1 MRLIGR
7 QLAFTAAILTAAL
20 PHQSQGH
27 GSEERADQ
35 QGNWTA
41 IVETLQ
47 DVGLGLGA
55 AGLVAAAGYYSM
67 GLGERGSATAAN
79 PDGEKA
85 EAAAGRQEAQ
95 LRRLASELRRAS
107 WCAEECASKVQRS
120 LRRTT
125 SSQYAL
131 PRLSPSPALWLF
143 LSPPLPPPPLSRC
156 LCVTYVFP
164 TGAGSRGESLT
175 HVQTFVVGGDSS
187 TATARDHFVLLLQ
200 EYTTALA
207 ADSCAAAADHT
218 PLLEIDGR
226 AMVGENEPSAAAVAL
241 LRRLRTQ
248 SCATSLLLV
257 RNAQEMHST
266 GSQLLEPLL
275 YGEGDRISTRL
286 IVILDVES
294 SHDFAAECARELG
307 HADQVSSAPALAAL
321 ARTPLSRRLYWQTGV
336 F

>member
-1 MRLIGR
+1 M
-7 QLAFTAAILTAAL
+7 
-20 PHQSQGH
+20 
-27 GSEERADQ
+27 
-35 QGNWTA
+35 
-41 IVETLQ
+41 
-47 DVGLGLGA
+47 
-55 AGLVAAAGYYSM
+55 
-67 GLGERGSATAAN
+67 
-79 PDGEKA
+79 
-85 EAAAGRQEAQ
+85 
-95 LRRLASELRRAS
+95 
-107 WCAEECASKVQRS
+107 
-120 LRRTT
+120 
-125 SSQYAL
+125 
-131 PRLSPSPALWLF
+131 
-143 LSPPLPPPPLSRC
+143 
-156 LCVTYVFP
+156 
-164 TGAGSRGESLT
+164 
-175 HVQTFVVGGDSS
+175 QTFVVGGDSS

-266 GSQLLEPLL
+266 GSQLLEPLM

-321 ARTPLSRRLYWQTGV
+321 ARTPLSRRLYGQTGV